1 MKKLLLE
8 VCANG
13 IHSAINAQQAGA
25 DRIELCEN
33 LDGGGTTPSSGTI
46 KLAREKLSIPIHVL
60 IRPRAGD
67 FIYSNEEF
75 EIMKRDIEFCQSNG
89 INGVVL
95 AVLKSD
101 GTIDMERCKELVQ
114 LAKPM
119 SITFQRAFD
128 FVKDPFVALEEI
140 ISLGCDRILTSGQ
153 KQNVLEGSE
162 LIHHLVQLANN
173 RIILLAG
180 AGINEE
186 NIQEVVRRTG
196 TNEFHFSAKGKVE
209 SEMKYKKEGLNLGSE
224 TADEF
229 SYFASN
235 ENRIRKIKELAEKTF
250 YSKE

>member
-25 DRIELCEN
+25 HRIELCEN
-33 LDGGGTTPSSGTI
+33 LEGGGTTPSIGTI
-46 KLAREKLSIPIHVL
+46 KLVREKLSIPIHVL
-60 IRPRAGD
+60 IRPRSGD
-67 FIYSNEEF
+67 FIYSNEEL
-75 EIMKRDIEFCQSNG
+75 EIMKINIKFCKLNG

-95 AVLKSD
+95 AILKLD
-101 GTIDMERCKELVQ
+101 GTIDIERCKELVQ

-119 SITFQRAFD
+119 SVTFQRAFD
-128 FVKDPFVALEEI
+128 FVKDPFASMEEI

-153 KQNVLEGSE
+153 KQNVLDGSE
-162 LIHHLVQLANN
+162 LIHQLVQQANN

-186 NIQEVVRRTG
+186 NIQEVVKRTS
-196 TNEFHFSAKGKVE
+196 THEFHFSAKTKVE
-209 SEMKYKKEGLNLGSE
+209 SSMQYKKEGLNLGSE

-229 SYFASN
+229 NYFVSN

-250 YSKE
+250 YSRE